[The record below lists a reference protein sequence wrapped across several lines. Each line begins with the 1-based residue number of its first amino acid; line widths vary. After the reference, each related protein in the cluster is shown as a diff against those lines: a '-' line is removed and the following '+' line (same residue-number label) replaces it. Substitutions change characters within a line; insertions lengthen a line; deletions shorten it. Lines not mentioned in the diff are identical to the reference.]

1 MGDLTFAWRSAVDT
15 LGRGG
20 SIAKDTPDGE
30 IFETSEGE
38 AEEGAVEDE
47 KEDKVV
53 TLLEADGVVD
63 FAGHA
68 DEAIRWWA
76 FGSTHI
82 VMCNRPRI
90 ENRSESD
97 DESYSV

>member
-1 MGDLTFAWRSAVDT
+1 MGVLTFAWRSAVDT
-15 LGRGG
+15 LWSRG

-63 FAGHA
+63 FAGYA

-76 FGSTHI
+76 FGSTHF
-82 VMCNRPRI
+82 VTCNRPRI
-90 ENRSESD
+90 KNRSESD
-97 DESYSV
+97 NEAIR